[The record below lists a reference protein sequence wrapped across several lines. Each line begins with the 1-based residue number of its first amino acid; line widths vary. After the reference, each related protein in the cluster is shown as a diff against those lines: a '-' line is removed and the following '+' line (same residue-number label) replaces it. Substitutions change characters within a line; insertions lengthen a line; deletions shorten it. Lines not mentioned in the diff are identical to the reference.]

1 MDETQK
7 EQSQKFE
14 DTKAMEVLFGRF
26 QDMECYGWYCWS
38 LKYGSKFISEG
49 TITELW
55 RQQNYGGATLGEFRK
70 LDAMDATCW
79 TEEGAKEE
87 NC

>member
-1 MDETQK
+1 
-7 EQSQKFE
+7 
-14 DTKAMEVLFGRF
+14 MEVLFGRF

-55 RQQNYGGATLGEFRK
+55 RQ
-70 LDAMDATCW
+70 
-79 TEEGAKEE
+79 
-87 NC
+87 